1 MPEGKSSNRD
11 QLHAGINNKLHDFTP
26 VRDVFQL
33 NTTLCHNNCLTEL
46 PKQTATDQALNKD
59 SEVSFFQVMKV
70 VSDKHDLSSVQKVN
84 FPEEQV
90 LRLCNGIAP
99 NSLSL

>member
-1 MPEGKSSNRD
+1 MNSEGPR
-11 QLHAGINNKLHDFTP
+11 P
-26 VRDVFQL
+26 
-33 NTTLCHNNCLTEL
+33 EL

-90 LRLCNGIAP
+90 LRPCNGIAP